1 VLYCTVSGGV
11 CVVCRFLFAY
21 SVCCTVLIHVWSCS
35 HGDAQPQQ
43 KDLHTLGLTVRGRG
57 VNGTSSCN
65 NSVNM
70 SASMNTS
77 TFTASSAPAPA
88 QPLAMSAP
96 QYSAEVS
103 IPSVSHENARS
114 TANNNSNNTGA
125 KAAPAPAPA
134 PARAPV
140 PAPGVVKGMVPTAQ
154 PKPAD
159 DFINR
164 AELPTQLASTFDYII
179 GQLDMI
185 STTVALFDQRLGLME
200 DNLAVLN
207 SKTRGA
213 TTLSPVRTAAASAPA
228 ATSAPK
234 PAPTPAFQNNST
246 PSASVRPAVT
256 DATAAGMAEALGLME
271 QLEEEAE
278 EDYYGNGPDDDTGM
292 DGMPDSSGEEEDYSQ
307 KFSEYDSD
315 NDDEDVDDIEIK

>member
-1 VLYCTVSGGV
+1 V
-11 CVVCRFLFAY
+11 
-21 SVCCTVLIHVWSCS
+21 
-35 HGDAQPQQ
+35 QPQQ

-70 SASMNTS
+70 STSMNMS

-103 IPSVSHENARS
+103 IPTVSHENARS
-114 TANNNSNNTGA
+114 TANNNNNNTSA

-134 PARAPV
+134 CAPV
-140 PAPGVVKGMVPTAQ
+140 PAPGVVKGMVPPAQ

-234 PAPTPAFQNNST
+234 PAPTPAFQNNSA
-246 PSASVRPAVT
+246 PSTAVLPAVT